1 MEIPSFKTKEEEND
15 FNKIRIESLD
25 LPTRTKNA
33 LINASIRSL
42 GGVIRKTEASLLEV
56 EGLGLSGIEE
66 IKKALKDSFGVVVLN
81 AEKRQKYLE
90 SMPAIQEEES
100 KRIELENKATD
111 SFLFKNRQLNSK
123 EDIIN
128 FFASHFGLSAED
140 LLGKSRM
147 QDIVFARNALI
158 YFLRDYNNM
167 SFVAIGKL
175 LGGRDHT
182 TAIHSYWEIKNNI
195 DFVKNFENEFKALIT
210 EIESIKEQKHILE
223 EEKEVISKRHSDI
236 SLKESAL
243 QLKEIPERNIKT
255 LELYRQ
261 GLTLEAIG
269 KTIGVTRERVRQI
282 VKRTIIQS
290 TVNDFISNGTVV
302 DLESVFKDEEEKR
315 KALKRSNNPIKEK
328 IRKERIIKIKVPK
341 PYKWSREHDFCLN
354 CKSTEFKHFQR
365 GLCVV
370 CGNKSIQGKEREE
383 MTERHGNK
391 CDYCGIE
398 REEAKL
404 EFGRDFYLSRKTD
417 EVFCKE
423 CFLDK
428 TGKELGSKKKN
439 KWKMFYKNY

>member
-25 LPTRTKNA
+25 LSTRTKNA

-42 GGVIRKTEASLLEV
+42 GGIIRKTESSLLEV
-56 EGLGLSGIEE
+56 EGLGLGSIEE
-66 IKKALKDSFGVVVLN
+66 IKKALNDSFGIVVLN
-81 AEKRQKYLE
+81 AEKRQKYFE
-90 SMPAIQEEES
+90 SMPTSQEEENEHF
-100 KRIELENKATD
+100 ELEKKTKD
-111 SFLFKNRQLNSK
+111 SFLFENKQLNSK

-128 FFASHFGLSAED
+128 FFASHFGLDTED
-140 LLGKSRM
+140 LIGKSRR
-147 QDIVFARNALI
+147 QEIVFARNALI

-195 DFVKNFENEFKALIT
+195 DFVNNFENEFKELIT
-210 EIESIKEQKHILE
+210 EIELIKEKKHILE

-243 QLKEIPERNIKT
+243 QLKEIPERNLKT

-261 GLTLEAIG
+261 GLTLEVIG
-269 KTIGVTRERVRQI
+269 KIIGVTRERIRQI

-290 TVNDFISNGTVV
+290 TVNDFVSNGTVV
-302 DLESVFKDEEEKR
+302 DLESAFKEEEEKR
-315 KALKRSNNPIKEK
+315 KEIKRINNPVREK
-328 IRKERIIKIKVPK
+328 IRRERIIKINTPK
-341 PYKWSREHDFCLN
+341 PYKWSRQHDFCLK
-354 CKSTEFKHFQR
+354 CKSNEFKHFQR

-383 MTERHGNK
+383 ITERHGNK
-391 CDYCGIE
+391 CDYCDIN

-417 EVFCKE
+417 EVFCRE
-423 CFLDK
+423 CFLNK

-439 KWKMFYKNY
+439 KWKMFYK

>member
-42 GGVIRKTEASLLEV
+42 GGIIRKTESSLLDV

-66 IKKALKDSFGVVVLN
+66 IKKALRDYFSIVVLN

-90 SMPAIQEEES
+90 SMPEIREEES
-100 KRIELENKATD
+100 KRFELENKATD
-111 SFLFKNRQLNSK
+111 NFLFENKQLNSK

-128 FFASHFGLSAED
+128 FFASHFELNSKD
-140 LLGKSRM
+140 LLGKSRK
-147 QDIVFARNALI
+147 QEIVFARNALI

-167 SFVAIGKL
+167 SFVAIGRL

-182 TAIHSYWEIKNNI
+182 TAIHSYWEVKNNV
-195 DFVKNFENEFKALIT
+195 DFIKNFEINFKEIIAEIDLI
-210 EIESIKEQKHILE
+210 KKKKHILE

-243 QLKEIPERNIKT
+243 RIKEISERNLKT

-269 KTIGVTRERVRQI
+269 KEIGVTRERVRQI

-302 DLESVFKDEEEKR
+302 DVETVLKGEEEKR
-315 KALKRSNNPIKEK
+315 KEIKRVNNPVKEK
-328 IRKERIIKIKVPK
+328 IRKERIIKIKTPK

-354 CKSTEFKHFQR
+354 CKSNEFKHFQR
-365 GLCVV
+365 GLCVI
-370 CGNKSIQGKEREE
+370 CGNKSIQGQEREE

-391 CDYCGIE
+391 CDYCGID

-423 CFLDK
+423 CFLNK

-439 KWKMFYKNY
+439 KWKMFYNNH